1 MEITRTSLLTGKQAT
16 LFVPGLTQDMLDAHA
31 AGVMAQDAF
40 AGISPE
46 HREFLMTGITPDEW
60 NAYFPPEE
68 EGDYDE

>member
-40 AGISPE
+40 EGISADL
-46 HREFLMTGITPDEW
+46 REFLMTGITPEEW
-60 NAYFPPEE
+60 NTFLPPEE
-68 EGDYDE
+68 EGEDDE